1 MGKISERLKN
11 KLRRRSPG
19 KAEEMWMLVNSH
31 KNWYHAVPAVTAP
44 GLWTCVN
51 SDKICVPGRFPMSP
65 RAVDFLNS
73 DKICVPGRQACG
85 PACVNTYKICVP

>member
-31 KNWYHAVPAVTAP
+31 KNWYHAVPAVTHEWR
-44 GLWTCVN
+44 GQFIN
-51 SDKICVPGRFPMSP
+51 SGKICSDAVPQGTPKGRGPL
-65 RAVDFLNS
+65 VNTE
-73 DKICVPGRQACG
+73 KICCDGVP
-85 PACVNTYKICVP
+85 